1 MQLLPYFFFH
11 KGCDCKDTLT
21 AKSNKEKEK
30 ERKRKK
36 ETTDDRATTERECIC
51 ECACEREREKGIE
64 EAFNTTEGK
73 TMSESSTTSFHT
85 LQL

>member
-21 AKSNKEKEK
+21 AKRNKEKEK

-36 ETTDDRATTERECIC
+36 ETTERQERES
-51 ECACEREREKGIE
+51 AYVSVPVREREKGIE